1 MTQLT
6 DPASLPTPPVVRMPF
21 LRLVRT
27 VREFHTAG
35 VLFRDTVGPVAMT
48 RLGPLIPPLVWVAT
62 PQGARDVL
70 APHSASI
77 DKTNSVAV
85 QTRLVAGDSVFTL
98 SNEPWRSR
106 RRLLQPLF
114 TKKHVA
120 GFSGHM
126 AASAQALADGWEA
139 GAIVDI
145 DAQARRLTLRVLG
158 RSLFGLDLD
167 EQADRLAEPAR
178 TVLSYATSRITSPVR
193 LPLWLPTPQQRRWR
207 EARAVVQAV
216 IDDAIDQ
223 ARTHPGRAEL
233 LDLLLGASDPATG
246 LALTHDE
253 VRSELT
259 TFLLAGHDTT
269 ATTLTYA
276 LWQLGRHPDLQYGV
290 AAEARAVGDRE
301 LTVADLAALPLTVRV
316 LHEALRLC
324 PPAAAV
330 ARRAEEDV
338 AVDGHR
344 VEAGWEV
351 MVSIWALHRDP
362 AIWGAAAEEFDPDR
376 FLPDRSAGR
385 DRWAFLPF
393 GGGVRSCIG
402 DHFAMTEA
410 AIALATLVRAVDFD
424 SVEDDFP
431 VALPFTLT
439 AAGPVPVRV
448 RPRGSLAA
456 VPLTTSEEGEDRTR
470 LAGVRSSAAG
480 HTGGHGDGRTIV

>member
-1 MTQLT
+1 MTELT
-6 DPASLPTPPVVRMPF
+6 DPATLPAPPLVRMPF
-21 LRLVRT
+21 VRLVRT
-27 VREFHTAG
+27 VREFHTAS

-62 PQGARDVL
+62 PKGAHDVL
-70 APHSASI
+70 APRTASI

-98 SNEPWRSR
+98 SNEPWRAR

-120 GFSGHM
+120 GFTGHM
-126 AASAQALADGWEA
+126 AGAAQALTDSWPADSV
-139 GAIVDI
+139 VDL

-167 EQADRLAEPAR
+167 DRADRLAEPAR

-193 LPLWLPTPQQRRWR
+193 LPVWLPTPQQRRWLA
-207 EARAVVQAV
+207 ARAVVHGV
-216 IDDAIDQ
+216 VDEAIEH
-223 ARTHPGRAEL
+223 ARTHPGSAEL
-233 LDLLLGASDPATG
+233 LDLLLEARDPVTG
-246 LALTHDE
+246 LALTHEE

-269 ATTLTYA
+269 STTLTYA

-290 AAEARAVGDRE
+290 AAEALAVGDRE
-301 LTVADLAALPLTVRV
+301 LTVADIPALPLTTRV

-362 AIWGAAAEEFDPDR
+362 AIWGVAAEEFDPDR

-402 DHFAMTEA
+402 DHFAMAEA
-410 AIALATLVRAVDFD
+410 AIALATLVRSTDFD
-424 SVEDDFP
+424 SVSDDFP

-439 AAGPVPVRV
+439 AAGPVPARV
-448 RPRGSLAA
+448 RPRGPLPA
-456 VPLTTSEEGEDRTR
+456 VPLVTTKEGEDRAH
-470 LAGVRSSAAG
+470 LAGARSTAPQPPAWSG
-480 HTGGHGDGRTIV
+480 ERGTIV

>member
-6 DPASLPTPPVVRMPF
+6 DPATLPAPPVVRMPF
-21 LRLVRT
+21 LRLART
-27 VREFHTAG
+27 VREFHTAV
-35 VLFRDTVGPVAMT
+35 VLFRDTVGPVSMT
-48 RLGPLIPPLVWVAT
+48 RLGPLTPPLVWVAT
-62 PQGARDVL
+62 PQGAHDVL
-70 APHSASI
+70 APHSASL

-98 SNEPWRSR
+98 SHAPWRSR

-120 GFSGHM
+120 GFTGHM
-126 AASAQALADGWEA
+126 AAAAQAVADGWEP
-139 GAIVDI
+139 GSVVDI
-145 DAQARRLTLRVLG
+145 DAQTRRLTLRVLG
-158 RSLFGLDLD
+158 RSLFGIDLD

-207 EARAVVQAV
+207 AARAVVQEV
-216 IDDAIDQ
+216 IDDAIEQ

-233 LDLLLGASDPATG
+233 LDLLLEARDPMTG
-246 LALTHDE
+246 LALTHE
-253 VRSELT
+253 EIRSELT
-259 TFLLAGHDTT
+259 TFLLAGHDPTS
-269 ATTLTYA
+269 TTLTYA
-276 LWQLGRHPDLQYGV
+276 LWQLGRNPDLQYGV

-301 LTVADLAALPLTVRV
+301 LTVADIPALPLTVRV

-362 AIWGAAAEEFDPDR
+362 ALWGAAAEEFDPDR
-376 FLPDRSAGR
+376 FLPDRSTGR

-402 DHFAMTEA
+402 DHFAMAEA

-424 SVEDDFP
+424 SLEEDFP

-448 RPRGSLAA
+448 QPRDRLAD
-456 VPLTTSEEGEDRTR
+456 VHRMTTEEGEDRTH
-470 LAGVRSSAAG
+470 LAGVRSSVSGTPAR
-480 HTGGHGDGRTIV
+480 HRQGGAIV